1 MAKKNTNTA
10 TETKTTNDVN
20 AVQLVG
26 TVIRPMQTEKVCR
39 FTLVCESVTP
49 KGNLAKSF
57 IPVVWFNGG
66 TDDTV
71 SDGER
76 ISVNGSLKSGKYEK
90 DGRTV
95 YTLDVI
101 AEEVIFS

>member
-1 MAKKNTNTA
+1 MAKKSTNT
-10 TETKTTNDVN
+10 EVKKTTDDVN
-20 AVQLVG
+20 VVTLIG
-26 TVIRPMQTEKVCR
+26 TVIRPLQTEKVCR
-39 FTLVCESVTP
+39 FTLVCESVTA
-49 KGNLAKSF
+49 KGNIAKSY

>member
-1 MAKKNTNTA
+1 MAKKNTNTEA
-10 TETKTTNDVN
+10 KKTTNDIN

-26 TVIRPMQTEKVCR
+26 TVIRPLQTEKVCR
-39 FTLVCESVTP
+39 FTMVCESVTP
-49 KGNLAKSF
+49 NGNIAKSF